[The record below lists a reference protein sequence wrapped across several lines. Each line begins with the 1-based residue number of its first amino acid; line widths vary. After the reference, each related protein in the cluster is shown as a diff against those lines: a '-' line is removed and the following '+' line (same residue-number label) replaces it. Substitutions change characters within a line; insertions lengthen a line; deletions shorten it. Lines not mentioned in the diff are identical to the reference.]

1 MKQLLRVLWL
11 AVRGKAIILEEP
23 AMRDGYPNEAL
34 LDRIRTWPMA
44 AGWDNLLQL
53 VRDSWDYPD
62 AFSIK
67 HTQRGVC
74 WAECAT
80 GGWSGNEELIGAL
93 RQNLMFWACCWESS
107 SRGGGHTFKTPE
119 RTEP

>member
-11 AVRGKAIILEEP
+11 AVRRRAIILEEP
-23 AMRDGYPNEAL
+23 AMRDGCPNEAL
-34 LDRIRTWPMA
+34 LDQIRTWPMA

-53 VRDSWDYPD
+53 VRDSWYYPD
-62 AFSIK
+62 AFSIE

-93 RQNLMFWACCWESS
+93 RQNLMFWACCWDCS
-107 SRGGGHTFKTPE
+107 SRGGRHTFKIQGKD
-119 RTEP
+119 